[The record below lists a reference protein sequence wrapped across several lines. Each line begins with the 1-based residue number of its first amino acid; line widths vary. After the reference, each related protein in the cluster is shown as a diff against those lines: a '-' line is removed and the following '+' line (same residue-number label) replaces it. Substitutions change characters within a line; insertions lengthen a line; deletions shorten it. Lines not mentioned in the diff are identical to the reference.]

1 MYKEC
6 IILTKI
12 QTTTKVNDFG
22 KHIIKVGNVTQLTST
37 CHWQNGLIPN
47 YTFNAKELDEET
59 GMYYYEARYMAPPT
73 FISRDPL
80 FEKYFF
86 MSPYAYCANN
96 PLKYVDPTGMD
107 GELVGSEEDI
117 QTALKYIQ
125 NAAPNMKLEIQEN
138 VDDIGSKTYKLVM
151 GEGGVAKTK
160 YEKQLEEAINSTDIK
175 FVISLEENNG
185 QAGSYYGTEYDEG
198 SKQYVSTNKVNLIE
212 MRSYENKWDAVCGSG
227 LMHEMTEGFEMG
239 KIAKEKHR
247 NIEAARVGRDENGQI
262 RVMGKDYD
270 QYTKGHQKATPDPKT
285 RKTKPKLFF
294 EL

>member
-1 MYKEC
+1 
-6 IILTKI
+6 
-12 QTTTKVNDFG
+12 
-22 KHIIKVGNVTQLTST
+22 
-37 CHWQNGLIPN
+37 
-47 YTFNAKELDEET
+47 
-59 GMYYYEARYMAPPT
+59 
-73 FISRDPL
+73 
-80 FEKYFF
+80 

-198 SKQYVSTNKVNLIE
+198 SKQYVSTNKVNL
-212 MRSYENKWDAVCGSG
+212 NKMNVLEGTKYVKGSG

-239 KIAKEKHR
+239 KIAKRENRKT
-247 NIEAARVGRDENGQI
+247 IERAWRDEGYSL
-262 RVMGKDYD
+262 VSKDY
-270 QYTKGHQKATPDPKT
+270 YLFEEGHSRAS
-285 RKTKPKLFF
+285 L
-294 EL
+294 